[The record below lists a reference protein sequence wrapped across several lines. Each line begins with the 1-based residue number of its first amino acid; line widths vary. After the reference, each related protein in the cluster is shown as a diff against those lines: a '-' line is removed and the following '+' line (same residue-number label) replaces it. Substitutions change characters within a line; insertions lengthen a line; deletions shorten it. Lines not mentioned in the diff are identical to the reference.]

1 MRPTK
6 RNDGKLR
13 RIQAYVDERFYQRIE
28 RAMEKLGMKTKAE
41 FVRVA
46 LKEKLDR
53 VGTFPVQL
61 ATLVMPIL
69 LQIAISDPLLFA
81 AASTLFISLVSVFT
95 VRLVRAESPEER
107 ARAMRILSGFILG
120 GAMMALAKPIAFW
133 LTGVTY
139 DEATGTW
146 LVNGQPADLPPE
158 LVSMIDRLLTL
169 LQVVGV
175 VVAIAAAIYGGIQL
189 ARRRRD

>member
-1 MRPTK
+1 MRPK
-6 RNDGKLR
+6 REDGKLR
-13 RIQAYVDERFYQRIE
+13 RIQAYVDENFYRRIE
-28 RAMEKLGMKTKAE
+28 HTMEKLGMKTKAE

-53 VGTFPVQL
+53 IGFFPAQSAAL
-61 ATLVMPIL
+61 LLPML
-69 LQIAISDPLLFA
+69 LQAVSADPLLLALASA
-81 AASTLFISLVSVFT
+81 AFISAVSVFAIG
-95 VRLVRAESPEER
+95 LVKAESPEER
-107 ARAMRILSGFILG
+107 ARAMRILSGFIIG

-133 LTGVTY
+133 LTGITY
-139 DEATGTW
+139 QDGTW
-146 LVNGQPADLPPE
+146 YVGGEPADLPQE

-169 LQVVGV
+169 LQVIGV

>member
-1 MRPTK
+1 LRSRK
-6 RNDGKLR
+6 RNDGKLV
-13 RIQAYVDERFYQRIE
+13 RIQAYIDEKFYNKIE

-53 VGTFPVQL
+53 VGFFPTQL
-61 ATLVMPIL
+61 AVLLIPFIL
-69 LQIAISDPLLFA
+69 QMVLNDPLLLA
-81 AASTLFISLVSVFT
+81 LSSAMLISLISVFA

-107 ARAMRILSGFILG
+107 ARAMRILSGFIIG

-133 LTGVTY
+133 LTGITY
-139 DEATGTW
+139 QDGTW
-146 LVNGQPADLPPE
+146 YVGGQPADLPPE

-169 LQVVGV
+169 LQVIGV

-189 ARRRRD
+189 ARRRRN